1 MAALDFAG
9 AVTNVKTMLS
19 GLTAWQTICGVASSA
34 EAAKRIHLG
43 GCEEEEEESLA
54 PVIILDID
62 PFNTNWLQSTS
73 RGKLPIEID
82 VQLAVPEANQATIS
96 DQYSW
101 VWSQAGSLLA
111 GINGAVNGAGQLMV
125 DSLNMSVKPGAI
137 DPDPNHAR
145 CEWGFVLILTLE
157 FI

>member
-19 GLTAWQTICGVASSA
+19 GLTAWQSICGVSSSA
-34 EAAKRIHLG
+34 EAAKKIYLG
-43 GCEEEEEESLA
+43 GQEECEEESLC
-54 PVIILDID
+54 PMIILDID

-73 RGKLPIEID
+73 RGKLPVEIRCE
-82 VQLAVPEANQATIS
+82 LAVPEANRATIS
-96 DQYSW
+96 EQYSW
-101 VWSQAGSLLA
+101 VWSQVGSLLA

-125 DSLNMSVKPGAI
+125 DSLNMAIKPGAI
-137 DPDPNHAR
+137 DPDENHGR
-145 CEWGFVLILTLE
+145 CEWGFVLSLTLE